1 MTFTGVN
8 LDEKGL
14 PNKWKIE
21 NSWGKD
27 NGKDGYYVSDD
38 AWLDEYV
45 YEIWVD
51 KKYVDPE
58 IVKKYEESKAEEI
71 EPFNP
76 VTLIMK

>member
-1 MTFTGVN
+1 MAKT
-8 LDEKGL
+8 D
-14 PNKWKIE
+14 IM
-21 NSWGKD
+21 SH
-27 NGKDGYYVSDD
+27 
-38 AWLDEYV
+38 EYV

-58 IVKKYEESKAEEI
+58 VVKKYEESKAEEI